1 LTGRAEIF
9 QVCQRIARDLEVSAQ
24 DLSRFALQ
32 IATSDRAECREAEGE
47 PSDGFRGGQ
56 FELPPGTYSLFDY
69 QREAVTLLEG
79 LCADRKKAIVSLPTG
94 AGKTRTALAFC
105 LEQFA
110 RTPAIR
116 IDWLAPSH
124 DLVLQA
130 VQTLKTLWNASP
142 LKSRL
147 CCAALDVSSELES
160 GIAFGTLQLAAA
172 RRGSLLNN
180 SSILIIDEA
189 HRAAAR
195 TFSRV
200 VRDAER
206 CGAQIVGLTATP
218 GRARNEETLVLSE
231 LFDGRMIVPPLLGKD
246 PVKALRKRG
255 ILATPKFIALNAS
268 GRDGSVIRSFVNSV
282 CHSNIRPGIAFARSI
297 PECYAV
303 AASLIQRGL
312 RAAVVTHKHSVSV
325 RASRLTALANDKL
338 DWIINVELLST
349 GIDIPA
355 LKAVAL
361 LCQIGSPVTYEQIIG
376 RASRGPKIGGS
387 DEALILDGFDHL
399 KQHGDVSSYSRF
411 LSYEW

>member
-1 LTGRAEIF
+1 LAGRAEIL
-9 QVCQRIARDLEVSAQ
+9 QACRRIACVLEVSEQ
-24 DLSRFALQ
+24 DLSSFALQ
-32 IATSDRAECREAEGE
+32 IAANDQAECRDAEGE
-47 PSDGFRGGQ
+47 PFDGFRRAQ
-56 FELPPGTYSLFDY
+56 FELAPGTYSLFDY
-69 QREAVTLLEG
+69 QREVVVLLEG
-79 LCADRKKAIVSLPTG
+79 LLADRKKAMLSLPTG

-130 VQTLKTLWNASP
+130 VQTLKTLWSASP

-147 CCAALDVSSELES
+147 CYAALDVSNELES
-160 GIAFGTLQLAAA
+160 GIAFGTLQMAAI

-180 SSILIIDEA
+180 KSILIIDEA
-189 HRAAAR
+189 HRVAAR

-218 GRARNEETLVLSE
+218 GRARDEETLLLSE
-231 LFDGRMIVPPLLGKD
+231 LFNGHMVVPPLLGRD
-246 PVKALRKRG
+246 PVRALRERG

-268 GRDGSVIRSFVNSV
+268 GRDGSVIKSFVDSV
-282 CHSNIRPGIAFARSI
+282 CYSNICPGIAFATSI

-303 AASLIQRGL
+303 AASLIHRGL

-325 RASRLTALANDKL
+325 RAARLAALASSQL

-361 LCQIGSPVTYEQIIG
+361 LRPIGSPVTYEQIIG

-387 DEALILDGFDHL
+387 CEAMILDGFDHL
-399 KQHGDVSSYSRF
+399 NLHGDVSSYSRF
-411 LSYEW
+411 LGYEW